1 MIFRNV
7 ITEQHCHYRNTNM
20 CFRNDCC
27 GNDRV
32 MFFHWYMGQIH
43 HVMAGIAVY
52 SKQLYTIYALKV
64 DWNKYTYFFSTF
76 GNDVEFMYG
85 QYLLTFIEYI
95 LIFFTSA
102 ASSSLA
108 SVFLVYYVIL
118 IDLHL
123 TMMCTLLY
131 HFFQWVSVMTKNSGI
146 VYFFNFSKQTYY
158 INSFY

>member
-1 MIFRNV
+1 MMLWFFEMSLLNNTV
-7 ITEQHCHYRNTNM
+7 ITETLIYM
-20 CFRNDCC
+20 CFS
-27 GNDRV
+27 NDRV

-64 DWNKYTYFFSTF
+64 DWNKYTSTF
-76 GNDVEFMYG
+76 GHDVEFMYG

-102 ASSSLA
+102 ASASSSLA

-118 IDLHL
+118 IDLRL

-131 HFFQWVSVMTKNSGI
+131 HFF
-146 VYFFNFSKQTYY
+146 FNEFR
-158 INSFY
+158 